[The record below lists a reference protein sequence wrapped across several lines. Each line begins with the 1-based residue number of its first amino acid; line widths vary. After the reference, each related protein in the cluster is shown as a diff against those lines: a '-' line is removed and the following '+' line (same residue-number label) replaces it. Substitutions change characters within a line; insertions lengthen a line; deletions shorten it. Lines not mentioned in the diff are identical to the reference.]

1 MTKPF
6 RYAIT
11 PRGEVRLEMNDT
23 TFFLSRRRAA
33 ELLRTINAAVR
44 EQGADSG
51 PTAPNPEI
59 IRTREEL
66 AALDPDT
73 LLIDADDPWY
83 DVRLCAHEWMEDYTI
98 ETEGFFPL
106 AVIATGDTVRAAQ
119 QALDGIE

>member
-1 MTKPF
+1 MTN
-6 RYAIT
+6 I
-11 PRGEVRLEMNDT
+11 D
-23 TFFLSRRRAA
+23 RAA
-33 ELLRTINAAVR
+33 EIISLATRGAHTTDGHPMKMSDHTAQIIAEALADAGLL
-44 EQGADSG
+44 
-51 PTAPNPEI
+51 APEPQI

-119 QALDGIE
+119 QALDSAE